1 MITRITPE
9 AEAAF
14 RKSSYSN
21 HDNGDCVEVA
31 DLPQGSLVRD
41 TQNRQLGALL
51 FGAAEWEA
59 FTGTA
64 SKFPSA
70 LG

>member
-1 MITRITPE
+1 MITNIAPE

-21 HDNGDCVEVA
+21 HDGGDCVEVA
-31 DLPQGSLVRD
+31 DLPTGSLIRD
-41 TQNRQLGALL
+41 TQNRELGALL

-64 SKFPSA
+64 SRRPSA